1 MTIPLCTF
9 NPLNALFLRKVLVK
23 FSGLALAITVLTG
36 CSVKRIAIN
45 KLGDA
50 LANSGT
56 TFASDNDPEFA
67 GNAIPF
73 SLKLI
78 ESLLAESPNHK
89 GLLLA
94 ACSGFTQYDYVYIQQ
109 SADQA
114 EATDIQQHMAQKLRA
129 KRMYL
134 RARDYGLRGLEVS
147 HKGFREALHADARA
161 AVRVATKKDVPLL
174 YWTASAWA
182 MAISDSKDDP
192 ELVAD
197 QTTAEALID
206 RAYELDPA
214 YDHGAI
220 DSFLISYEAA
230 RQGAKGDS
238 AERSRQHFERAVAL
252 SEGQLAGP
260 FVAMAE
266 TVSVARQDRTE
277 FESLLNRALK
287 IDPDAHPESRLANL
301 VMQRRARWLLG
312 RADDLFLGNPP
323 AAGGGTGPSCF
334 ISIEQSWQ
342 ESFQ

>member
-1 MTIPLCTF
+1 MTIPLCAF
-9 NPLNALFLRKVLVK
+9 KPANAPSRRRLFLRLC
-23 FSGLALAITVLTG
+23 SLALAITVLAG
-36 CSVKRIAIN
+36 CSVKRVAIN

-56 TFASDNDPEFA
+56 TFASDNDPEFV

-78 ESLLAESPNHK
+78 ESLLAESPSHK

-114 EATDIQQHMAQKLRA
+114 EVTDIQQHLALKARA
-129 KRMYL
+129 KKMFL

-161 AVRVATKKDVPLL
+161 AVRVVSKKDVPLL

-192 ELVAD
+192 ELIAD
-197 QTTAEALID
+197 QTTVESLID
-206 RAYELDPA
+206 RAYELDPTF
-214 YDHGAI
+214 DHGAI
-220 DSFLISYEAA
+220 ESFLISYEAA

-252 SEGQLAGP
+252 SDGQLAGP

-266 TVSVARQDRTE
+266 TVSLAKQDRAE

-287 IDPDAHPESRLANL
+287 IDPDTHPETRLANL
-301 VMQRRARWLLG
+301 IMQRRARWLLG
-312 RADDLFLGNPP
+312 RTDDLFLGNPP
-323 AAGGGTGPSCF
+323 ADGGGTGTSYF
-334 ISIEQSWQ
+334 ISIEQSFQ
-342 ESFQ
+342 ELFQ